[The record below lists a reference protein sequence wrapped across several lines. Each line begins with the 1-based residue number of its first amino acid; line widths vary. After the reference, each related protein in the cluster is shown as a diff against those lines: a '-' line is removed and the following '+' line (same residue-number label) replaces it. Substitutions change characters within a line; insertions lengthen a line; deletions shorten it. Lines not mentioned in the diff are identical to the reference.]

1 MGVTKRWIYIFLL
14 FGTNDSGLLC
24 VEKEEDG
31 VELERL
37 LMEMKAQSIRGTFTF
52 RDFLDDHQVAQG
64 I

>member
-1 MGVTKRWIYIFLL
+1 MYIFLL

-31 VELERL
+31 VELEGL
-37 LMEMKAQSIRGTFTF
+37 LMEMRAQSIRGAFTF
-52 RDFLDDHQVAQG
+52 QDFLDDHQVAQG